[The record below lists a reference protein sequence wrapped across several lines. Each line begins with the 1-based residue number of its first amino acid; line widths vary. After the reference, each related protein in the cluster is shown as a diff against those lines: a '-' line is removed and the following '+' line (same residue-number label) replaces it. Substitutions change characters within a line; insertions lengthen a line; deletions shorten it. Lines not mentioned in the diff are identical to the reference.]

1 MPRLKFLHTFRATM
15 MLLVMFM
22 PLAVSAQTG
31 TTIVNVSDVQ
41 TYSFSLPDN
50 GNTNATDLLKGY
62 VQQRFDE
69 ILPSYQETVAR
80 RAQRSAAAGLTG
92 KDLNAYNYLKEVI
105 KKIAAGEITNTV
117 ISIPLKEITSDVGP
131 WTAADLGVS
140 AIVSVGKITEE
151 ATKKASEKIS
161 FDFKAVIRA
170 LLADFPYELY
180 WYDKTK
186 GCTYKSCDGYS
197 ANNDQ
202 LSIKGDATFTMNVAQ
217 EYAVKNGLFSYYLT
231 QFNAETVS
239 FVNTSVANAK
249 SIASSSTGSILNRIT
264 FYKDKICELTSYNT
278 SAANSSSRPYGD
290 PWQLVWVFDGDASTK
305 VVCEG
310 YAKAFKFLC
319 DLSNFSNA
327 ECLLAAGK
335 IDGGGHMW
343 NVMKM
348 DDGRSYMVD
357 VTNCDE
363 GTVGYPD
370 KLFMAY
376 GPSGSYSNGYT
387 FQAGNRN
394 VKYVYDDDTKANFG
408 ESELTISNVAYAGT
422 ETANYTIKADNI
434 TMEYGDNVPE
444 LTYTTTGGSIS
455 GSPYMSCEATS
466 QSPVGTYPIVITQ
479 GSVTNGNVTYTNGTL
494 TIVKAPLTI
503 SGGTYTIQLGEML
516 PTLTASYSGFKN
528 NETESVLIKKPTLT
542 IPTLLSLV
550 LGTYD
555 IIVSGAEAQNYEI
568 SYVKGTLTIVEFT
581 GIDEVSIESPAD
593 IYYTLEGRKLQG
605 KPTKKGIYIRNG
617 KKVLIQ

>member
-1 MPRLKFLHTFRATM
+1 MPHLKLLHTFRATM
-15 MLLVMFM
+15 MLALFTT
-22 PLAVSAQTG
+22 LAVSAQTE
-31 TTIVNVSDVQ
+31 TTIVTVSDVQ
-41 TYSFSLPDN
+41 TYSLSGND
-50 GNTNATDLLKGY
+50 NTNAADLLKGY

-69 ILPSYQETVAR
+69 ILPSYQESLVR

-217 EYAVKNGLFSYYLT
+217 EYAVKKGLTSYYLT
-231 QFNAETVS
+231 QFNAKTVS
-239 FVNTSVANAK
+239 IVNASVANAK

-264 FYKDKICELTSYNT
+264 IYKDKICELTSYNT
-278 SAANSSSRPYGD
+278 SAANSSTTPYGD

-319 DLSNFSNA
+319 DISNFSNA
-327 ECLLAAGK
+327 ECLLASGK

-387 FQAGNRN
+387 FQAGNKN
-394 VKYVYDDDTKANFG
+394 IKYVYDDDTKANFS
-408 ESELTISNVAYAGT
+408 ESELTISNAAYSGAGA
-422 ETANYTIKADNI
+422 ANYTIKADNI

-479 GSVTNGNVTYTNGTL
+479 GSVENGNVTYTNGTL

-503 SGGTYTIQLGEML
+503 SVGIYTILQGGVF
-516 PTLTASYSGFKN
+516 PTFNLSYSGFKN

-542 IPTLLSLV
+542 ITASSSSIP
-550 LGTYD
+550 GIFD
-555 IIVSGAEAQNYEI
+555 IIISGAEALNYEI
-568 SYVKGTLTIVEFT
+568 SYVMGMLKILESTS
-581 GIDEVSIESPAD
+581 IDEVSRDLPAD
-593 IYYTLEGRKLQG
+593 DYYTLEGRKLQG
-605 KPTKKGIYIRNG
+605 QPTRKGVYIRNG
-617 KKVLIQ
+617 KKMMIK